1 MKQILPLLGR
11 LVSHRQSL
19 IALVVLLAIITHLL
33 LRFGL
38 GYQADQSGVA
48 MVDVP
53 LLLALAAG
61 IPLLFDLAKKLAQLE
76 FGADLLAGLSI
87 LTALWLDEYLAG
99 ALIVLMLSGGQALE
113 GWAVRRASF
122 ALEALANR
130 MPSVVHRFSHG
141 QLEDVALDDLAVGEV
156 ISVYPHETCPVDGI
170 VLDGQSTMNE
180 AYLTGEPFLL
190 PKAVGANVISGSIN
204 GEGRLTVQATSRAVD
219 SRYAKIM
226 QVMRESEQR
235 RPRLRRLGDRIGALY
250 TPLALG
256 IALLAW
262 GISGDPVRFLSVL
275 VVATPCP
282 LLLAIPVAVIGSV
295 SLAARRGIVIR
306 NPGVLEQI
314 ATCRV
319 AIFDKTGTLTY
330 GHPTLTDILVA
341 PGMVREDVLAWVASL
356 ERYSRHPLA
365 VAILAAARKESL
377 TLSDAEEVSERPG
390 EGLKGRVAGKRLVIT
405 GRSKLQASHPE
416 LLSRL
421 PAPAGGLECVVLV
434 DDTYAGLFRLRDE
447 PRLDGRDF
455 VHHLSPLHGFER
467 VMIVSGDRES
477 EVRYLADKIG
487 IVEVHAGQ
495 SPEQKLALVRKAT
508 RDVPTLFMGD
518 GTNDAP
524 ALTAATVGIAFGQG
538 SEVASEAADAVVL
551 DSSLAR
557 VDELLHIGRRMRAIA
572 LQSALG
578 GMGLSLAAVGIAAM
592 GYLPPVNGAILQEVI
607 DILAVVN
614 ALRAALTPRHLSDL
628 TNSL

>member
-48 MVDVP
+48 VVDVP

-61 IPLLFDLAKKLAQLE
+61 IPLLFDLAKSLAQLE

-156 ISVYPHETCPVDGI
+156 ISIYPHETCPVDGI

-204 GEGRLTVQATSRAVD
+204 GEGRLTIQATSRAVD

-235 RPRLRRLGDRIGALY
+235 RPRLRRLGDQIGALY

-416 LLSRL
+416 SLSRL

-508 RDVPTLFMGD
+508 RDAPTLFMGD

-628 TNSL
+628 PQ